1 MSYVKTDGTFVYTES
16 SGPLFAAQ
24 SAVTGSGNTAN
35 HEVGGRSTARLTLN
49 VTAASGTTPSITVNV
64 QTSPDGS
71 SWTTVASFTAATA
84 VSATSKVFGPLDRYM
99 RAQWAA
105 PSGATPSF
113 NFNIT
118 GDIV

>member
-24 SAVTGSGNTAN
+24 SAVTGSGNTAS

-49 VTAASGTTPSITVNV
+49 VTAATGTTPSLTVNV
-64 QTSPDGS
+64 QTSNDGTT
-71 SWTTVASFTAATA
+71 WTTVASFPSATAAGS
-84 VSATSKVFGPLDRYM
+84 SAKVFGPLDRFV

-105 PSGATPSF
+105 PTGTTPSF
-113 NFNIT
+113 NFNIS